1 MSETLPW
8 LHAVYIRGE
17 IKTIDKKNKYVNQD
31 SHNYKENKPMTNSD
45 CLRMGVGSNI
55 RDKGQSE
62 VTFPLRPES

>member
-8 LHAVYIRGE
+8 LHAAYIRGE
-17 IKTIDKKNKYVNQD
+17 IKTIDKKSKYVT
-31 SHNYKENKPMTNSD
+31 KTAITIKKTKPMTNSD